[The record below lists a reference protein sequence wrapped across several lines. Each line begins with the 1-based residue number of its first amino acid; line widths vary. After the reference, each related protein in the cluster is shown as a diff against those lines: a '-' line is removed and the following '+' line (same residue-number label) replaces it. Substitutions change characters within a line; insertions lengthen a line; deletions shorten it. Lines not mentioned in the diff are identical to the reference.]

1 MKPETIL
8 RQAINFAGLG
18 LIEYNRK
25 LDSVLLNDNLLKW
38 FGIDKSQNITLSQF
52 AAYFINREE
61 IEQTVC
67 NAFNFNLKKFSLL
80 LLPKNDKSNTYHG
93 KCELKI
99 EAGSFTSII
108 NPSEIKDSKEI
119 AFQFADEVPAI
130 IWSTNSAGYCNY
142 LNNQWEKFTG
152 AKVQNS
158 LGLAWLNCVHNDDR
172 EHVESKFLESIR
184 DQLPYKVLL
193 RIKNIT
199 GQYRWCIDHGTP
211 RFSPDGSFQ
220 GLIGTVIDVHEESI
234 ANENSIYRQEEL
246 ISMIESAPFPIGVYI
261 GQELKI
267 KVANK
272 SMLQTWGKGENVF
285 GKLYT
290 DILPELGN
298 QEIFQE
304 LRSVIETGKAVHR
317 KNKMIYLIEKNEI
330 ITYYFN
336 YSFTPLL
343 DVSGNVYGVM
353 NTAVDVTDFILAT
366 NKSQRN
372 EKRFIKL
379 LESSPAG
386 IGVFV
391 GSDFKIETLNST
403 FASLLGHDKNVIGK
417 PFADVIDELNTDGA
431 PFLEILEKVYK
442 TGIPHETF
450 GTKVKHLTD
459 GMRTDNYYNFTY
471 TPMFD
476 ENGEVYAILDI
487 VVDVTE
493 NVLAQ
498 NKVLE
503 SEKSLRNTI
512 LRAPVAMCIL
522 LQQNFLVEIANNR
535 MLELWQVDD
544 SILGKPFF
552 DYLPEARE
560 QGFEKLLFEV
570 INEGKSISAFERHF
584 TRKINGEVHKVYV
597 DFVYEPFR
605 DSDNHITGVIVVA
618 HDVTFQVLARQTIE
632 NAEER
637 ARLAIE
643 AADLGVYELNLQTQ
657 ELITSPRFDEIWNVE
672 NTESRLQIV
681 NKIHPQDIETRRI
694 AHEIALETGN
704 LDYEARIIREEGSNS
719 WFRAKGRVL
728 ADHAGKPKTLIGVV
742 QDITE
747 QKRFSDELTR
757 LVSQR
762 TTELQRSNED
772 LQQFAH
778 VASHDLK
785 EPVRKIKFYSNML
798 QDDCSQILP
807 ERALMHLEKIHNATD
822 RMFSM
827 IEGVLKYAS
836 VQGASKD
843 IETIDLNAVF
853 ENVKVDL
860 EVIINKKNV
869 QIHLDKLPII
879 EGIAVLIHQL
889 FYNILNNALKFS
901 SLDKQPVITVS
912 SEIVQ
917 TADVALA
924 KIVIADNGIGLD
936 PNYVSKIFNPFI
948 RLNPKD
954 KYEGTGLGLSL
965 CKKIAEKHH
974 GTISANGSY
983 ANGAQ
988 FTITLPLTQSGDL
1001 YVVASI

>member
-18 LIEYNRK
+18 LIEYDRK
-25 LDSVLLNDNLLKW
+25 VDSVLLNDNLLKW
-38 FGIDKSQNITLSQF
+38 FGINHPHTITLAQF
-52 AAYFINREE
+52 AAYFKNQEE
-61 IEQTVC
+61 IEQTIC
-67 NAFNFNLKKFSLL
+67 NAFNFNLNNFSLI
-80 LLPKNDKSNTYHG
+80 LLPNNDVSKVYLG
-93 KCELKI
+93 RCELKI
-99 EAGSFTSII
+99 EADSFTSII

-119 AFQFADEVPAI
+119 AFPYADEVPAI

-152 AKVQNS
+152 SKVTDS
-158 LGLAWLNCVHNDDR
+158 MGLAWLNCVHSDDR
-172 EHVESKFLESIR
+172 QHVESKFLESIKE
-184 DQLPYKVLL
+184 QLPYKVLL

-211 RFSPDGSFQ
+211 RFSADGSFQ

-272 SMLQTWGKGENVF
+272 SMLQVWGKGENVF

-290 DILPELGN
+290 DILPELEN

-304 LRSVIETGKAVHR
+304 LRSVIDTGKAVHR
-317 KNKMIYLIEKNEI
+317 KNKLIYLVENKEI

-391 GSDFKIETLNST
+391 GSDFKIETLNAT
-403 FASLLGHDKNVIGK
+403 FASILGHDKSVIGK
-417 PFADVIDELNTDGA
+417 PFADVIDKLNTDGM
-431 PFLEILEKVYK
+431 PFLEILDNVYK

-450 GTKVKHLTD
+450 GTNVKHLTN
-459 GMRTDNYYNFTY
+459 GNQTDNYYNFTY

-493 NVLAQ
+493 NVVAQ

-512 LRAPVAMCIL
+512 LRAPVAMCIF
-522 LQQNFLVEIANNR
+522 LQHNFIVEIANNR
-535 MLELWQVDD
+535 MLELWQADD

-560 QGFEKLLFEV
+560 QGFEKLMLEV
-570 INEGKSISAFERHF
+570 INEGKTISAFERQF
-584 TRKINGEVHKVYV
+584 TRKLNGEIHNFYV

-618 HDVTFQVLARQTIE
+618 HDVTMQVLARQTIE

-643 AADLGVYELNLQTQ
+643 AADLGVYELNFETQ
-657 ELITSPRFDEIWNVE
+657 ELITSPRFDEIWNVDK
-672 NTESRLQIV
+672 TDSRLQIV
-681 NKIHPQDIETRRI
+681 NKIHTDDVETRRI
-694 AHEIALETGN
+694 AHEIALQTGN
-704 LDYEARIIREEGSNS
+704 LDYEARIIREQGLHS
-719 WFRAKGRVL
+719 WFRAKGRIL
-728 ADHAGKPKTLIGVV
+728 ADDAGKPKTLIGVV

-762 TTELQRSNED
+762 TTELRRSNED

-798 QDDCSQILP
+798 QDDCSDILP
-807 ERALMHLEKIHNATD
+807 KKALIHLEKIHNATD

-827 IEGVLKYAS
+827 IEGVLKYSS
-836 VQGASKD
+836 VQGASND
-843 IETIDLNAVF
+843 IETIDLNAIF

-860 EVIINKKNV
+860 EVIIKEKNV

-879 EGIAVLIHQL
+879 EGISVLIHQL
-889 FYNILNNALKFS
+889 FYNIFNNALKFS

-912 SEIVQ
+912 SEIIQSNNVSM
-917 TADVALA
+917 A

-974 GTISANGSY
+974 GTISADGSY
-983 ANGAQ
+983 TNGAQ
-988 FTITLPLTQSGDL
+988 FTIMLPVKQTGDL
-1001 YVVASI
+1001 YVAASI